1 MGYSNSRKGKINALE
16 QEQYI
21 AKYIRLVNSRP
32 YIKGIWWYQLI
43 NEKNTTEYESNL
55 GLLNSDL
62 SEKKY
67 YERLHLEIVDFIIVL
82 NS

>member
-1 MGYSNSRKGKINALE
+1 MGCSNSSKGRINALE

-21 AKYIRLVNSRP
+21 SKYIHLVNSRY

-62 SEKKY
+62 SEKSIMKG
-67 YERLHLEIVDFIIVL
+67 FI
-82 NS
+82 SR